1 MTATPE
7 AAELL
12 ETESPI
18 KKWKGF
24 SRGGLKGGRSGGG
37 PNDLKMALVFILPAS
52 IGFILFFAFPAIRGF
67 YLSLTNYN
75 LLSAAKFIGISNYT
89 KLFQDPIF
97 WNSLK
102 VTTYYVVIN
111 IIVQTVV
118 AIGLALLMDRVVKR
132 TFTKGI
138 ILLPYFIANVVVA
151 LTWLWML
158 DAQLGIVNK
167 FLEAI
172 GLHGQSWFGNPNL
185 VIPTVALVNVW
196 RHMGY
201 TALLIYAGLQTI
213 PPSLYEAGALDGATG
228 LQAFRRITLPLL
240 RPVITLVLIVTV
252 VGSFQI
258 FDTVAVTT
266 KGGPGNASRVIQLY
280 IYDQAFGQ
288 SNFGYA
294 SAISVILFLIL
305 IVVAALQFR
314 FLRGND
320 SDLA

>member
-7 AAELL
+7 AAELI
-12 ETESPI
+12 EVENPV
-18 KKWKGF
+18 KRWKGF
-24 SRGGLKGGRSGGG
+24 SRGGVKGGRSGGG
-37 PNDLKMALVFILPAS
+37 PRDLKMALVFIAPAS
-52 IGFILFFAFPAIRGF
+52 IGFIVFYAFPAIRGF

-75 LLSAAKFIGISNYT
+75 LLSAAKFIGVNNYT

-102 VTTYYVVIN
+102 VTAYYVVIN
-111 IIVQTVV
+111 IVVQTIV

-151 LTWLWML
+151 LVWLWML
-158 DAQLGIVNK
+158 DAQLGIVNQ

-172 GLHGQSWFGNPNL
+172 GLSGQSWFGNPNL
-185 VIPTVALVNVW
+185 VIPTVAVVNVW

-213 PPSLYEAGALDGATG
+213 PKSLYEAAALDGATG
-228 LQAFRRITLPLL
+228 FRAFQRITLPLL

-258 FDTVAVTT
+258 FDTIAVTT

>member
-7 AAELL
+7 AVELL
-12 ETESPI
+12 ETDAPT
-18 KKWKGF
+18 KRWRGF
-24 SRGGLKGGRSGGG
+24 SRGGLTGGKGGT
-37 PNDLKMALVFILPAS
+37 NDWKPALVFILPAL
-52 IGFILFFAFPAIRGF
+52 IGFVVFYLLPAIRGF

-75 LLSAAKFIGISNYT
+75 LLSAAKFIGVSNYT
-89 KLFQDPIF
+89 RLFQDPLF

-102 VTTYYVVIN
+102 VTGYYVVIN
-111 IIVQTVV
+111 IIVQTTV
-118 AIGLALLMDRVVKR
+118 AIGLAVLMDRVVKR
-132 TFTKGI
+132 TLTKGI

-151 LTWLWML
+151 LVWFWML
-158 DAQLGIVNK
+158 DAQLGIVNQ

-172 GLHGQSWFGNPNL
+172 GLSGQSWFGNPTL
-185 VIPTVALVNVW
+185 AIPTIALINVW

-213 PPSLYEAGALDGATG
+213 PKSVYEAASIDGATEI
-228 LQAFRRITLPLL
+228 QSFRRITLPLL

-266 KGGPGNASRVIQLY
+266 KGGPGNATRVIQLY

-305 IVVAALQFR
+305 IVVAVLQFR
-314 FLRGND
+314 FLRGRD

>member
-7 AAELL
+7 ATELI
-12 ETESPI
+12 ETDAPTRR
-18 KKWKGF
+18 WRGF
-24 SRGGLKGGRSGGG
+24 SRGGMFGGNGGT
-37 PNDLKMALVFILPAS
+37 NDWKPALVFIGPAL
-52 IGFILFFAFPAIRGF
+52 IGFLVFYLYPAIRGF
-67 YLSLTNYN
+67 YLSMTNYN
-75 LLSAAKFIGISNYT
+75 LLNVPKFIGLNNYS
-89 KLFQDPIF
+89 KLFSDPLF

-102 VTTYYVVIN
+102 VTGYYVVIN
-111 IIVQTVV
+111 IIVQTIV
-118 AIGLALLMDRVVKR
+118 AIGLAVLMDRVVKR
-132 TFTKGI
+132 TLTKGI

-151 LTWLWML
+151 LVWFWML
-158 DAQLGIVNK
+158 DAQLGIVNQA
-167 FLEAI
+167 LTWV
-172 GLHGQSWFGNPNL
+172 GLPSQSWFGNPNL
-185 VIPTVALVNVW
+185 AIPTIALINVW

-213 PPSLYEAGALDGATG
+213 PKSLYEAAAIDGATEMKS
-228 LQAFRRITLPLL
+228 FWRITMPLL

-266 KGGPGNASRVIQLY
+266 KGGPGNATRVIQLY

-288 SNFGYA
+288 NNFGYA

-305 IVVAALQFR
+305 VVVAVLQFR
-314 FLRGND
+314 FLRGRD

>member
-7 AAELL
+7 ASELIDA
-12 ETESPI
+12 ESPS
-18 KKWKGF
+18 KQWRGF
-24 SRGGLKGGRSGGG
+24 SRGSRKGRTPSG
-37 PNDLKMALVFILPAS
+37 PNDLKAALLFILPAS
-52 IGFILFFAFPAIRGF
+52 IGFVTFFAFPAIRGF

-75 LLSAAKFIGISNYT
+75 LIRVPKFIGLTNYQR
-89 KLFQDPIF
+89 LLQDPLL

-102 VTTYYVVIN
+102 VTAYYVLIN
-111 IIVQTVV
+111 IVVQTIV
-118 AIGLALLMDRVVKR
+118 AIGLAIMMDRLVRR
-132 TFTKGI
+132 TFTKGL

-151 LTWLWML
+151 LVWFWML
-158 DAQLGIVNK
+158 DAQLGIVNQ

-172 GLHGQSWFGNPNL
+172 GLSGQSWFGNPKL
-185 VIPTVALVNVW
+185 VIPTVALINVW

-213 PPSLYEAGALDGATG
+213 PKSLYEAASIDGATESKS
-228 LQAFRRITLPLL
+228 FWRITLPLL

-266 KGGPGNASRVIQLY
+266 HGGPGNASRVIQLY

-314 FLRGND
+314 VLRGND